1 MIRPNPMK
9 DLKKLKTIKRI
20 WSVPLN
26 SPTWPTPLKTQIS
39 FQLRHP
45 FPVLDVR
52 PTSGRLD
59 GDFALRLRGNG
70 PDLQGLVEALR
81 FRMEAPVK
89 PSLTTRPL
97 NQPPGQQ
104 RVELGLFWPW
114 GNWDWEK
121 IELTWVNYGITMHN
135 HGKMGSYIYNY
146 NYDYFG
152 WGWFRIFTMALF
164 V

>member
-1 MIRPNPMK
+1 
-9 DLKKLKTIKRI
+9 
-20 WSVPLN
+20 
-26 SPTWPTPLKTQIS
+26 
-39 FQLRHP
+39 
-45 FPVLDVR
+45 VR

-104 RVELGLFWPW
+104 RVELGLF
-114 GNWDWEK
+114 
-121 IELTWVNYGITMHN
+121 
-135 HGKMGSYIYNY
+135 
-146 NYDYFG
+146 
-152 WGWFRIFTMALF
+152 
-164 V
+164 